1 LAEEIF
7 HADYWGGFK
16 IIIKSEDNI
25 TREVNMP
32 LHIVDTVELGKM
44 SHDFITSAY
53 QAPSVVGLDFLK
65 TLNLSLN
72 VNFNKDIAY
81 LEENK

>member
-1 LAEEIF
+1 
-7 HADYWGGFK
+7 
-16 IIIKSEDNI
+16 
-25 TREVNMP
+25 MP